1 MNSFRRHFY
10 IHRPFLLQATFL
22 LASAIGFSIWA
33 ATNENEVIW
42 VTVAIFTTVLF
53 ILFILL
59 QVWFYLQSE
68 RTIYPQVARWMMA
81 KGRIDG
87 EDQILFPYV
96 CDSRITQSIISR
108 LTTGKLWL
116 VDLYSPQVMT
126 ASTTQ
131 RTRIQDVLPEKDPRF
146 KPISGEID
154 LIPFQDAELDVVI
167 LFNIVNEI
175 TQFGDRKRFL
185 TEVSRVLKPNGRIL
199 LFEPIKSTTRTLVNP
214 TAFFRLWTKAELK
227 FHLEETGFTRIEI
240 QTPATLTLLGRA
252 ITPGR
257 YENTPLP
264 LEF

>member
-10 IHRPFLLQATFL
+10 IHRPFLLQVIFV
-22 LASAIGFSIWA
+22 LASVFGLSVWA
-33 ATNENEVIW
+33 AINEGDLIW
-42 VTVAIFTTVLF
+42 VTVAIFTAILL
-53 ILFILL
+53 ILFILI
-59 QVWFYLQSE
+59 QIWFYLQSE

-81 KGRIDG
+81 KGRISG
-87 EDQILFPYV
+87 EDKILFPYV
-96 CDSRITQSIISR
+96 CDSRITQPIISH

-131 RTRIQDVLPEKDPRF
+131 RTRTQDVLPQKDPRF

-154 LIPFQDAELDVVI
+154 LLPFQDAELDVVI
-167 LFNIVNEI
+167 LFNTINEI
-175 TQFGDRKRFL
+175 PQFGDRKRFL

-199 LFEPIKSTTRTLVNP
+199 IFEPIKSTTRTLVNP
-214 TAFFRLWTKAELK
+214 TSFFRLWTKAEIK
-227 FHLEETGFTRIEI
+227 FHLEESGFTRIEI